1 MAPLVEYLGPPGTF
15 AHAGADRLRTVP
27 DGAVLEPRPTVQEIV
42 HDVDEGRCDMGLVPV
57 ENSVEGGV
65 TGTVDVLVFETTRVV
80 LREEVVVPVTFS
92 ALRRAGDDAP
102 PATVLSH
109 PVGLAQCTR
118 WWGSR
123 SLECRPTTSTSEA
136 CRLVAASDEDGLVAI
151 ASAKAGALAGLVA
164 VETGIEDHPGAET
177 RFALVARDEVGPT
190 GDDKTTVV
198 VTPPSEVPGILLRL
212 LEPIAARGL
221 NLSNILSRPLR
232 QGLGVYCF
240 VLTIDRHASDPD
252 VRGALEDLEA
262 LGCTVKRLGS
272 YPAWPPGAVGA
283 DPGVEA

>member
-1 MAPLVEYLGPPGTF
+1 MPAVVEYLGPEGTF
-15 AHAGADRLRTVP
+15 AHAGADRLRHVP
-27 DGAVLEPRPTVQEIV
+27 KGARMVPRPTVQEIV
-42 HDVDEGRCDMGLVPV
+42 HDVDQGRCDMGLVPV

-65 TGTVDVLVFETTRVV
+65 TGTVDVLVFETTDVV

-92 ALRRAGDDAP
+92 ALRRPGDESE

-136 CRLVAASDEDGLVAI
+136 CRLVAGSEEPGLVAI
-151 ASAKAGALAGLVA
+151 ASAKAGLLAGLDPVA
-164 VETGIEDHPGAET
+164 VGVEDHLGAQT
-177 RFALVARDEVGPT
+177 RFALVAREEVGPT

-198 VTPPSEVPGILLRL
+198 VTPPSEVPGILLRI
-212 LEPIAARGL
+212 LEPISRRDL

-240 VLTIDRHASDPD
+240 VLTIDRHASDPG
-252 VRGALEDLEA
+252 VGAALAELEQ

-272 YPAWPPGAVGA
+272 YPAWPPG
-283 DPGVEA
+283 P